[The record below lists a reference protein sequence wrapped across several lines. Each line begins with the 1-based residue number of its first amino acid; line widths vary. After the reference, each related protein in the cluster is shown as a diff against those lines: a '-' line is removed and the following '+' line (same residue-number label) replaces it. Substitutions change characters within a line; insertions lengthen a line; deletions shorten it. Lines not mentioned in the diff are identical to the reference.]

1 MDMNTAAI
9 QLREAR
15 EDQAER
21 DYKTFGKQVVEEMVD
36 DLMSNRP
43 VATIRG
49 KKVDL
54 AWILEGEGF
63 ISDSEAAALIA
74 DFVDDRHVTLL
85 RIEKRAKAMVE
96 KWIETSPLAAE
107 IISDR
112 VRDLVTESEEV

>member
-21 DYKTFGKQVVEEMVD
+21 DYKTFGARVVEEMVD
-36 DLMSNRP
+36 DLMSNRALTT
-43 VATIRG
+43 VRG

-54 AWILEGEGF
+54 AWILDGEGF
-63 ISDSEAAALIA
+63 ISDYEAAALIA
-74 DFVDDRHVTLL
+74 ADMDVRNDIFYM
-85 RIEKRAKAMVE
+85 IEQRAKETVSR
-96 KWIETSPLAAE
+96 WIETDPLAAE

-112 VRDLVTESEEV
+112 VRDLVMEAEEV